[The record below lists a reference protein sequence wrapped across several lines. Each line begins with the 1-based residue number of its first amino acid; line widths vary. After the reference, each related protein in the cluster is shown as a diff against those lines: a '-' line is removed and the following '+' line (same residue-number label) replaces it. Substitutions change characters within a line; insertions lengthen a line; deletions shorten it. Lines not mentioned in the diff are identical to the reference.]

1 MRRSICIQQK
11 LEVVNYYNQLKAE
24 KKKDEEKLTEPRPVG
39 VTQAELKKIFQQKR
53 EARTR
58 LKRNLE
64 KMCQEKFPGV
74 VKRCAISRWARKAA
88 AEQWDQ
94 LPESVRKRASET
106 NNTWKR
112 QVQAPLKG
120 RKQGGSVPWVLQKE
134 LDMLMVEASTGLSD
148 VTERKEMVTVEN
160 VVPCLQGG
168 WLIPWTY
175 TMARTGTNR

>member
-1 MRRSICIQQK
+1 MTSVRRRGTYKKTIDQGQFDEPLKPMRRSICIQQK

-94 LPESVRKRASET
+94 LPGSVRKRASET

-134 LDMLMVEASTGLSD
+134 LDMLMIEASTG
-148 VTERKEMVTVEN
+148 
-160 VVPCLQGG
+160 PQ
-168 WLIPWTY
+168 
-175 TMARTGTNR
+175 